1 MQLALNTSLGTSL
14 STSITKPFSASNF
27 SLDVFGIDF
36 DSHRTAML
44 RFAKR
49 KVRDEMLAEDAVQDA
64 LMAAV
69 AGAESFQ
76 GQSAPRTWLMG
87 ILNHKIQ
94 DIFRKETRYIRI
106 GDVSAGGQ
114 DEDSNYDEAST
125 FDAISTAD
133 HGLDPMRALG
143 SKRMGSRLAEAI
155 DALPETLRDVVRMH
169 LIEGLSTAEV
179 CEALG
184 ISEAN
189 CWVRIHRARKKLA
202 TAMAEHVEPQ
212 LLS

>member
-1 MQLALNTSLGTSL
+1 MGIPAFG
-14 STSITKPFSASNF
+14 FE
-27 SLDVFGIDF
+27 VFGIEF

-69 AGAESFQ
+69 AGANSFQ

-106 GDVSAGGQ
+106 GDVSSSSQ
-114 DEDSNYDEAST
+114 DEDSNFDEAST
-125 FDAISTAD
+125 FDAISQGD

-155 DALPETLRDVVRMH
+155 DGLPDTLRQVVQLH

-179 CEALG
+179 CEQLS

-202 TAMAEHVEPQ
+202 IAMADYVEPQ
-212 LLS
+212 QLS

>member
-1 MQLALNTSLGTSL
+1 MQLSMNTSSNSGATSAMG
-14 STSITKPFSASNF
+14 IPAFGF
-27 SLDVFGIDF
+27 EVFGIEF

-69 AGAESFQ
+69 AGANSFQ

-106 GDVSAGGQ
+106 GDVSSSSQ
-114 DEDSNYDEAST
+114 DEDSNFDEAST
-125 FDAISTAD
+125 FDAISQGD

-155 DALPETLRDVVRMH
+155 DGLPETLRQVVQLH

-179 CEALG
+179 CEQLS

-202 TAMAEHVEPQ
+202 IAMADHVDSQQ
-212 LLS
+212 LS

>member
-1 MQLALNTSLGTSL
+1 MQLALNATLGNSV
-14 STSITKPFSASNF
+14 TKPFSASNF
-27 SLDVFGIDF
+27 GMEVFGIDF
-36 DSHRTAML
+36 DAHRTAML

-106 GDVSAGGQ
+106 GDVSASSQ
-114 DEDSNYDEAST
+114 EEDSNYDEAST
-125 FDAISTAD
+125 FDAISGAD
-133 HGLDPMRALG
+133 HGLDPMRALS
-143 SKRMGSRLAEAI
+143 SKRMGSQLAKAI
-155 DALPETLRDVVRMH
+155 EELPETLREVVRLH

-179 CEALG
+179 CEALS

-202 TAMAEHVEPQ
+202 QAMTAHVEPQ
-212 LLS
+212 FLS

>member
-1 MQLALNTSLGTSL
+1 MQLSLNTVSNSGATSAMGL
-14 STSITKPFSASNF
+14 PAFGF
-27 SLDVFGIDF
+27 EVFGIEF

-49 KVRDEMLAEDAVQDA
+49 KVRDEMLAEDAVQD
-64 LMAAV
+64 
-69 AGAESFQ
+69 
-76 GQSAPRTWLMG
+76 
-87 ILNHKIQ
+87 
-94 DIFRKETRYIRI
+94 IFRKETRYIRI
-106 GDVSAGGQ
+106 GDVSSSSH
-114 DEDSNYDEAST
+114 DEDSNFDEAST
-125 FDAISTAD
+125 FDAISQGD

-155 DALPETLRDVVRMH
+155 DGLPDTLRQVVQLH

-179 CEALG
+179 CEQLG

-202 TAMAEHVEPQ
+202 IAMADHVEPQ
-212 LLS
+212 HLS

>member
-1 MQLALNTSLGTSL
+1 MQLSA
-14 STSITKPFSASNF
+14 STTFSAPNVPAF
-27 SLDVFGIDF
+27 GQNLFGLDVFGIEF
-36 DSHRTAML
+36 DAHRTAML

-69 AGAESFQ
+69 SGANSFQ

-94 DIFRKETRYIRI
+94 DIFRKETRYVRI
-106 GDVSAGGQ
+106 GDVNAGSQ
-114 DEDSNYDEAST
+114 EEDSNDDEAST
-125 FDAISTAD
+125 FDAISKND
-133 HGLDPMRALG
+133 HSLDPLRALD
-143 SKRMGSRLAEAI
+143 SKRMGTQLAQAI
-155 DALPETLRDVVRMH
+155 EALPETLREVVRLH

-179 CEALG
+179 CEALS

-202 TAMAEHVEPQ
+202 LAMANHVEAQ
-212 LLS
+212 HLS

>member
-1 MQLALNTSLGTSL
+1 MQLALNATL
-14 STSITKPFSASNF
+14 SNSVAKPFSASNF
-27 SLDVFGIDF
+27 GMEVFGIDF

-106 GDVSAGGQ
+106 GDVSAGSQ
-114 DEDSNYDEAST
+114 EEDSNYDEAST
-125 FDAISTAD
+125 FDAISSAD
-133 HGLDPMRALG
+133 HGLDPMRALS
-143 SKRMGSRLAEAI
+143 SKRMGSHLAQAI
-155 DALPETLRDVVRMH
+155 EALPETLREVVRLH
-169 LIEGLSTAEV
+169 LVEGLSTAEV
-179 CEALG
+179 CEALS

-202 TAMAEHVEPQ
+202 QAMTAHVEPQ
-212 LLS
+212 FLS

>member
-1 MQLALNTSLGTSL
+1 MQLSATST
-14 STSITKPFSASNF
+14 FSAPLTAPAF
-27 SLDVFGIDF
+27 GLEVFGVEF

-69 AGAESFQ
+69 AGANSFQ

-106 GDVSAGGQ
+106 GDVSAGSQ

-125 FDAISTAD
+125 FDAISDGD
-133 HGLDPMRALG
+133 HSLDPMRALG
-143 SKRMGSRLAEAI
+143 SKRMGSRLADAI
-155 DALPETLRDVVRMH
+155 EALPETLREVVRMH
-169 LIEGLSTAEV
+169 LVEGLSTAEV
-179 CEALG
+179 CEALS

-202 TAMAEHVEPQ
+202 AAMVDHVEPQ
-212 LLS
+212 FLS

>member
-1 MQLALNTSLGTSL
+1 MQLAATAT
-14 STSITKPFSASNF
+14 
-27 SLDVFGIDF
+27 FGSEF
-36 DSHRTAML
+36 ASHRTAML

-69 AGAESFQ
+69 AGADSFQ

-94 DIFRKETRYIRI
+94 DIFRKETRYVRI
-106 GDVSAGGQ
+106 GDVYGASQ
-114 DEDSNYDEAST
+114 EDDGSFDDAT
-125 FDAISTAD
+125 GFDAISGED
-133 HGLDPMRALG
+133 RSEGIDPMRLLS
-143 SKRMGSRLAEAI
+143 SKRLGARLVSAVDE
-155 DALPETLRDVVRMH
+155 LPESLREVVRLH

-179 CEALG
+179 CEQLN

-189 CWVRIHRARKKLA
+189 CWVRIHRARKRLA
-202 TAMAEHVEPQ
+202 QALAEHAEPA
-212 LLS
+212 LLC

>member
-1 MQLALNTSLGTSL
+1 MQLALN
-14 STSITKPFSASNF
+14 STLAPNAVKPFSASIF
-27 SLDVFGIDF
+27 GLEVFGIDF
-36 DSHRTAML
+36 DAHRTAML

-69 AGAESFQ
+69 AGAASFQ

-94 DIFRKETRYIRI
+94 DIFRKETRYVRI
-106 GDVSAGGQ
+106 GDVSSANHE
-114 DEDSNYDEAST
+114 EDSNYDEAST
-125 FDAISTAD
+125 FDAISNND

-155 DALPETLRDVVRMH
+155 DALPETLRDVVRLH

-179 CEALG
+179 CEALS

-202 TAMAEHVEPQ
+202 LAMAEHVEPQ

>member
-1 MQLALNTSLGTSL
+1 MQLALNATMAPTLA
-14 STSITKPFSASNF
+14 KPFSASVF
-27 SLDVFGIDF
+27 GMEVFGIDF

-69 AGAESFQ
+69 AGADSFQ

-106 GDVSAGGQ
+106 GDVSSANQ

-125 FDAISTAD
+125 FDAISNAD

-143 SKRMGSRLAEAI
+143 SKRMGSRLSDAI
-155 DALPETLRDVVRMH
+155 DALPETLRDVVRLH
-169 LIEGLSTAEV
+169 LVEGLSTAEV
-179 CEALG
+179 CEALS

-202 TAMAEHVEPQ
+202 IAMAEHVEPH